1 MALIVFW
8 AAVATIAY
16 TYVGFPL
23 LLIARGRLRP
33 RPYRAGE
40 ITPSVSVVIAARNEV
55 GAIGARLENLLA
67 LDYPHDRFEVVIASD
82 GSDDGTD
89 DVVGRFLR
97 HRVQLLSLPR
107 CGKASALNAAVA
119 AASGEIVVF
128 SDANSRYAPDA
139 LRALV
144 RPFVDDRVGG
154 VAGNQRYESQDD
166 ATGQATGGQGGAHD
180 DGAGIAA
187 GERRYWGFDR
197 MLKEAESRAG
207 STISATGAIYA
218 IRRHL
223 FRTVP
228 EGVTDDFVTSTAV
241 IAQGYRLVFAADA
254 IAFEPAASKGD
265 VEFGRKVRI
274 MTRGLRGVFVM
285 RELLNPRRHGF
296 YALQLLSHKVLRR
309 LMVFPLVAVVL
320 VTPWLWR
327 RGWIYRGATIAQA
340 GVYGAGAA
348 GIALAAADRASAG
361 RGKRRSRVL
370 TLPAYFCLVNV
381 AALRAAW
388 NLLRGHRIDRWEP
401 ARDARSDDSSSTLSA
416 THNHAQ

>member
-8 AAVATIAY
+8 AAAATIAY
-16 TYVGFPL
+16 TYVAFPL
-23 LLIARGRLRP
+23 LVIARGRLRP

-55 GAIGARLENLLA
+55 SAIGGRLENLLA
-67 LDYPHDRFEVVIASD
+67 LDYPRDRFEVVIASD

-89 DVVGRFLR
+89 DVVRGFLT

-107 CGKASALNAAVA
+107 RGKAFALNAAVA
-119 AASGEIVVF
+119 STSGDILVF

-144 RPFVDDRVGG
+144 RPFVDERVGG
-154 VAGNQRYESQDD
+154 VAGNQRYASQDETASGD
-166 ATGQATGGQGGAHD
+166 EM
-180 DGAGIAA
+180 AGIAA

-218 IRRHL
+218 IRRPL

-241 IAQGYRLVFAADA
+241 IAQGYRLVFAPDA
-254 IAFEPAASKGD
+254 IAFEPVASTGD

-274 MTRGLRGVFVM
+274 MTRGLRGVVVM

-296 YALQLLSHKVLRR
+296 YAVQLLSHKVLRR
-309 LMVFPLVAVVL
+309 LMVFPLIAVAIA
-320 VTPWLWR
+320 TPWLWR
-327 RGWIYRGATIAQA
+327 RGWIYRCATIAQA
-340 GVYGAGAA
+340 GFYGAGAA
-348 GIALAAADRASAG
+348 GMALAAADRSSE
-361 RGKRRSRVL
+361 RRTERRSRVL
-370 TLPAYFCLVNV
+370 TLPAYFCMVNL

-401 ARDARSDDSSSTLSA
+401 ARMTQPDGTAGINTAGSTLSA
-416 THNHAQ
+416 TRDHAQ